1 MAIGQFLCRLCRL
14 LDCSVA
20 IQKIVTEDRNNGNN
34 QVHICRRTFGRSGGT
49 EEFKREYERIERQS
63 HSNDEKFRWR
73 ARKRETSLEKLR
85 EEVGLDIPDDAPAI
99 DEQAIDADFIERFT
113 NVLTKPQKEVFKKA
127 YIENKPIRQIS
138 REMDMRLSTVQK
150 HISLIQ
156 KKFLKKFLQKGGQK

>member
-1 MAIGQFLCRLCRL
+1 MAIIRY
-14 LDCSVA
+14 
-20 IQKIVTEDRNNGNN
+20 
-34 QVHICRRTFGRSGGT
+34 TFADGHT
-49 EEFKREYERIERQS
+49 EEVEETEECKREYERIERQS

-85 EEVGLDIPDDAPAI
+85 EEVGLDIPDETPAI

-113 NVLTKPQKEVFKKA
+113 SVLTETQKEVFKKA

-156 KKFLKKFLQKGGQK
+156 KKFLKNFLQKGGQK

>member
-1 MAIGQFLCRLCRL
+1 MATIRY
-14 LDCSVA
+14 
-20 IQKIVTEDRNNGNN
+20 
-34 QVHICRRTFGRSGGT
+34 TFADGHSEAMEVT

-85 EEVGLDIPDDAPAI
+85 EDVGLDIPDETPAI

-113 NVLTKPQKEVFKKA
+113 SVLTETQKEVFKKA

-156 KKFLKKFLQKGGQK
+156 KKFLKNFLQKGGQK

>member
-1 MAIGQFLCRLCRL
+1 MKQSYLV
-14 LDCSVA
+14 DH
-20 IQKIVTEDRNNGNN
+20 NGYYGE
-34 QVHICRRTFGRSGGT
+34 FGGAYVPEILYAAVEALKEQYLSIIES
-49 EEFKREYERIERQS
+49 EEFKREYERIERQF
-63 HSNDEKFRWR
+63 HGNDEKFRWR

-99 DEQAIDADFIERFT
+99 DEQAINADFIERFT
-113 NVLTKPQKEVFKKA
+113 SVLTEPQKEVFKKA
-127 YIENKPIRQIS
+127 YIENKPVRQIS

>member
-1 MAIGQFLCRLCRL
+1 MAIIRYTFADGH
-14 LDCSVA
+14 
-20 IQKIVTEDRNNGNN
+20 TEE
-34 QVHICRRTFGRSGGT
+34 VEVT

-85 EEVGLDIPDDAPAI
+85 EEVGLDIPDETPAI

-113 NVLTKPQKEVFKKA
+113 SVLTETQKEVFKKA

-156 KKFLKKFLQKGGQK
+156 KKFLKNFLQKGGQK

>member
-1 MAIGQFLCRLCRL
+1 MATIRYTFADGH
-14 LDCSVA
+14 
-20 IQKIVTEDRNNGNN
+20 TET
-34 QVHICRRTFGRSGGT
+34 VEVT

-85 EEVGLDIPDDAPAI
+85 EEVGLDIPDETPAI

-113 NVLTKPQKEVFKKA
+113 SVLTKPQKEVFKKA
-127 YIENKPIRQIS
+127 YIENKPVRQIS

>member
-1 MAIGQFLCRLCRL
+1 MAIIRYTFADGH
-14 LDCSVA
+14 
-20 IQKIVTEDRNNGNN
+20 TEA
-34 QVHICRRTFGRSGGT
+34 VEVT

-99 DEQAIDADFIERFT
+99 DEQTINADFIERFT
-113 NVLTKPQKEVFKKA
+113 SVLTEPQKEVFKKA
-127 YIENKPIRQIS
+127 YIENKPVSQIS
-138 REMDMRLSTVQK
+138 REMDLRLSTVQK

-156 KKFLKKFLQKGGQK
+156 KKFLQKFLQKGGQK

>member
-1 MAIGQFLCRLCRL
+1 MATIRY
-14 LDCSVA
+14 
-20 IQKIVTEDRNNGNN
+20 
-34 QVHICRRTFGRSGGT
+34 TFADGHSEEVEVT

-85 EEVGLDIPDDAPAI
+85 EEVGLDIPDEAPAI
-99 DEQAIDADFIERFT
+99 DEQAIEADFIERFT
-113 NVLTKPQKEVFKKA
+113 SVLTETQKEVFKKA

>member
-1 MAIGQFLCRLCRL
+1 MAIGQFFCRLCRL
-14 LDCSVA
+14 PDCSVA
-20 IQKIVTEDRNNGNN
+20 IQKNRYGGSE
-34 QVHICRRTFGRSGGT
+34 QWQQSGT
-49 EEFKREYERIERQS
+49 HLQTDIRKKEFKREYERIERQS

-99 DEQAIDADFIERFT
+99 DEHAIDADFIERFT